1 MVVLIES
8 STSAR
13 HLAPLV
19 VGLDSPSSSV
29 VPSHET
35 VHRTDNPSNGSH
47 RQPTEGGT
55 PAIGNQPDNPSD
67 RSDEHLLH
75 RSLAHW
81 PRGRVDFKSP
91 AEQSVNARRTRA
103 IDLLFGAVGENS
115 ALSLQLFNP
124 DKLERECVCVQFSP
138 QIIGQSV
145 LSIWHNGIYRFS
157 ALPPALQGS
166 SNYDRGTTINFSY
179 ASVLELNAVS
189 L

>member
-47 RQPTEGGT
+47 RPPTEGGT

-103 IDLLFGAVGENS
+103 IDLLFGRGERENS

-124 DKLERECVCVQFSP
+124 DNQFPP

-179 ASVLELNAVS
+179 ASVLELNAGS